1 MSIRK
6 KMSIHLVS
14 YKIET
19 RKKKNVLNAISLN
32 DLRKGE
38 SKFATKNRMSQT
50 AKQQNINI
58 IKKIL

>member
-1 MSIRK
+1 
-6 KMSIHLVS
+6 MSIHLVS

-32 DLRKGE
+32 DSRKGE

>member
-1 MSIRK
+1 
-6 KMSIHLVS
+6 MSIHLVS

-19 RKKKNVLNAISLN
+19 RKKNVLNAISLN
-32 DLRKGE
+32 DSRKGE